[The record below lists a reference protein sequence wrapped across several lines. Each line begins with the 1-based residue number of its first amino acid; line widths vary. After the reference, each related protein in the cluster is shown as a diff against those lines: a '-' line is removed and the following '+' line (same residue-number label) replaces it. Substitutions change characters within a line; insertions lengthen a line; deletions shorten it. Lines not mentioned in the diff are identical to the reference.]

1 MLNHDET
8 AKVRFASLAGG
19 LLSTARVVIVIAA
32 STGANPDRVGS
43 TLSRP
48 IFSVPSA
55 VGRFESVSVQAP
67 RTGIASGSVATR
79 SCGARLGHLC
89 SNREYGLR

>member
-55 VGRFESVSVQAP
+55 VGRCESVSVRAP
-67 RTGIASGSVATR
+67 RTVLHPVRLRQAIVR
-79 SCGARLGHLC
+79 CGLGHVC

>member
-32 STGANPDRVGS
+32 STGANPDRVAS

-55 VGRFESVSVQAP
+55 VGRFEVRVRASAANGYCIRFGCDKIVRCAA
-67 RTGIASGSVATR
+67 RTP
-79 SCGARLGHLC
+79 LQ
-89 SNREYGLR
+89 